1 MPTSKLRK
9 PRSPKPAHL
18 LAKAANIAIKTVH
31 PAPTTGP
38 MPYLD

>member
-1 MPTSKLRK
+1 MPTSKRRK

-18 LAKAANIAIKTVH
+18 LPKTTNIAIKTVH